1 MDPLQ
6 TLADWIEE
14 ARAKGAA
21 EPDAMALGTA
31 TRDGIPSVRIV
42 LCRGVDARGVRF
54 FTNYESRKGL
64 ELADNPRAAAT
75 FFWPELARQAR
86 VEGAVARCSA
96 DESDDYFAH
105 RPRGHQLSAWASAQS
120 RPIAGLPWL
129 RAQAGD
135 VVRRYEGKD
144 VPRPPYW
151 GGYRLEPRA
160 IELWKAGADR
170 LHDRVRFERSES
182 GWSATQLAP

>member
-1 MDPLQ
+1 VDPLQ

-42 LCRGVDARGVRF
+42 LCRGVDERGVRF

-75 FFWPELARQAR
+75 FFWPELAPGAR
-86 VEGAVARCSA
+86 RGCGRAV
-96 DESDDYFAH
+96 F
-105 RPRGHQLSAWASAQS
+105 
-120 RPIAGLPWL
+120 
-129 RAQAGD
+129 
-135 VVRRYEGKD
+135 RR
-144 VPRPPYW
+144 
-151 GGYRLEPRA
+151 
-160 IELWKAGADR
+160 
-170 LHDRVRFERSES
+170 
-182 GWSATQLAP
+182 